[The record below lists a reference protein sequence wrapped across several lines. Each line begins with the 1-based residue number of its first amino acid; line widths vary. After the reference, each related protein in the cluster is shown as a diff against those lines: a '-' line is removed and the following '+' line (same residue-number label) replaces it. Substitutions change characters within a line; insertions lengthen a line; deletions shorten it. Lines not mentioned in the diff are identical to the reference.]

1 MCEGDGMEEWKEY
14 VLSELIDEISM
25 GPFGSN
31 IKVECFTDSGV
42 PVLNGSNLVGLKL
55 NEDKFNYVTEEK
67 AASLGKANAYRND
80 IVITHRGTLGQIV
93 YIPQN
98 SKYDHYVISQSQ
110 FRIRCNQNVLP
121 EYLVYY
127 FHTRI
132 GQHQLLSNAS
142 QVGVP
147 ALARPTTTFQK
158 LRVVLPPLPTQ
169 QKIAAIL
176 SSLDDKIELNNKI
189 NTNLE
194 QQAQALFKNWFV
206 DFEPF
211 GGKMSE
217 GWKECKA
224 EEYFEIT
231 IGKTPPRKEQEWFS
245 EEKTNQTMKW
255 VSISDMGSCGLFISD
270 SSEYLTTEA
279 VAKFNVKVVPAN
291 TIILSFKLTVGRI
304 AITDDEMC
312 TNEAIAHFGTKNKVI
327 NEYLYLYLKNFNYQ
341 TMGSTSSIATA
352 VNSKII
358 KAMPFIL
365 PNEKTIND
373 FHLATNSLFEKI
385 RENQHE
391 NSTLSTIR
399 DTLLPK
405 LMNGEINI

>member
-1 MCEGDGMEEWKEY
+1 MCEGDGMEEWKECKLSDIVEINPTESLKKGTVAKKIGMD
-14 VLSELIDEISM
+14 VLQPYCRAIPSFSFEPYTGGTKFKNGDTIMARITPCLENGKTAMVNILDDNEI
-25 GPFGSN
+25 GFGSTEYIVFRAKNN
-31 IKVECFTDSGV
+31 ITD
-42 PVLNGSNLVGLKL
+42 PY
-55 NEDKFNYVTEEK
+55 F
-67 AASLGKANAYRND
+67 
-80 IVITHRGTLGQIV
+80 V
-93 YIPQN
+93 Y
-98 SKYDHYVISQSQ
+98 
-110 FRIRCNQNVLP
+110 
-121 EYLVYY
+121 YLV
-127 FHTRI
+127 TSDCIRNPAI
-132 GQHQLLSNAS
+132 KSM
-142 QVGVP
+142 VGSSG
-147 ALARPTTTFQK
+147 RQ
-158 LRVVLPPLPTQ
+158 RVQTDVVANLTVKVPPLPTQ

-211 GGKMSE
+211 GGKMPE

-365 PNEKTIND
+365 PDEKTINN
-373 FHLATNSLFEKI
+373 FHQATNSLFEKI

-391 NSTLSTIR
+391 NRTLTTIR
-399 DTLLPK
+399 NTLLPK
-405 LMNGEINI
+405 LMNGEIEVGIK

>member
-1 MCEGDGMEEWKEY
+1 MEEWKECKLSDIVEINPTESLKKGTVAKKIGMD
-14 VLSELIDEISM
+14 VLQPYCRAIPSFSFEPYTGGTKFKNGDTIMARITPCLENGKTAMVNILDDNEI
-25 GPFGSN
+25 GFGSTEYIVFRAKNN
-31 IKVECFTDSGV
+31 ITD
-42 PVLNGSNLVGLKL
+42 PY
-55 NEDKFNYVTEEK
+55 F
-67 AASLGKANAYRND
+67 
-80 IVITHRGTLGQIV
+80 V
-93 YIPQN
+93 Y
-98 SKYDHYVISQSQ
+98 
-110 FRIRCNQNVLP
+110 
-121 EYLVYY
+121 YLV
-127 FHTRI
+127 TSDCIRNPAI
-132 GQHQLLSNAS
+132 KSM
-142 QVGVP
+142 VGSSG
-147 ALARPTTTFQK
+147 RQ
-158 LRVVLPPLPTQ
+158 RVQTDVVANLTVKLPPLPTQ

-176 SSLDDKIELNNKI
+176 SSLDDKIELINKI
-189 NTNLE
+189 NTTHE

-211 GGKMSE
+211 GGKKPE

-365 PNEKTIND
+365 PDEKSIND

-405 LMNGEINI
+405 LMNGEIEV